1 MLKYA
6 YQLGVEKALEEA
18 GFTKE
23 SSMWLKLKKALG
35 VPLKDFEKWQ
45 LSKGL
50 GTATHVAREKG
61 IQRLARR
68 GLHPKAQP
76 GIAFTGKRVPA
87 FA

>member
-18 GFTKE
+18 GLTKE
-23 SSMWLKLKKALG
+23 SAMWLKLKKALG

-45 LSKGL
+45 LKKGL
-50 GTATHVAREKG
+50 GTAASAAREKSY
-61 IQRLARR
+61 QRLVSR

-76 GIAFTGKRVPA
+76 GIAFTGRRAPA